1 VVEHGWQNTHKGAHS
16 NSSQIQEKAMTPDPS
31 GPSNTA
37 GVSETKSKDKSDST
51 GAARTGMDKPEND
64 KEHTNPKPTTK
75 KVGGLIGSKWA
86 Q

>member
-1 VVEHGWQNTHKGAHS
+1 M
-16 NSSQIQEKAMTPDPS
+16 QEEATTPDHS

-37 GVSETKSKDKSDST
+37 GVSGTKSKEKSDST
-51 GAARTGMDKPEND
+51 GAARTEMDKPEND
-64 KEHTNPKPTTK
+64 KEHNNPKPTTK